1 MKYLLIAALLFGCA
15 KEKAPAKDLIIFTG
29 NSPKGAA
36 TIFKDGVQISHD
48 NISGAYRFEIDAKP
62 GNYEYFFVSVPP
74 GYSTAYIHHNSTK
87 VAMFEKSHSSRIT
100 GILNYT
106 HK

>member
-1 MKYLLIAALLFGCA
+1 MKYLIIAALLFGCA
-15 KEKAPAKDLIIFTG
+15 KETKPKDLIIFTG

-36 TIFKDGVQISHD
+36 TIFKDGVQISHE
-48 NISGAYRFEIDAKP
+48 NISGAYRFEIEAKA

-74 GYSTAYIHHNSTK
+74 GYSTAYIHHNQTK
-87 VAMFEKSHSSRIT
+87 VAMFEQSHSSRIT
-100 GILNYT
+100 GTLNYT